1 MGASGATV
9 RTGASAVSSLASSQ
23 RSTSENNI
31 EANYK
36 QASLKLSK
44 QRGICAALMDAL
56 QKAGIDTNAIL
67 AGLENPSSETAY
79 DPSISSAAAMDVDNE
94 VAAAADSGS
103 RAPPSGVARPRVLL
117 RTHEALWERLL
128 PCTWC

>member
-1 MGASGATV
+1 LL
-9 RTGASAVSSLASSQ
+9 LASSQ
-23 RSTSENNI
+23 CSTDENNI

-67 AGLENPSSETAY
+67 AGLENPSTEAGV
-79 DPSISSAAAMDVDNE
+79 DQVVDNE
-94 VAAAADSGS
+94 EEMIVDEKADEVADSGPGL
-103 RAPPSGVARPRVLL
+103 PPSGSSQAQGHP
-117 RTHEALWERLL
+117 EN
-128 PCTWC
+128 